1 MPTSTSTASSVSTA
15 LSLAGPSTRGGSAI
29 PELPEVET
37 VRRELEPWL
46 TGRTILR
53 AELVDAV
60 AGPKYAGLERAVGGR
75 IERVGRRGK
84 FLLMPLSRGGGPAAD
99 ELVVHL
105 GMTGVI
111 SHCPPADH
119 LRVRLELDE
128 GPRPG
133 LFFRDVRRFGRF
145 MVVPAGDY
153 ALLPTLAAM
162 GPEPLSDEFTVAGFR
177 RALARSEVPVKTY
190 LLSQRPVAGVGN
202 IYADEALW
210 LARINPATPAKAV
223 SAAKARE
230 LHGAIR
236 AVLAASVEA
245 QGTTLNDYRTV
256 NGEVGAF
263 LEQLAVYGHAEEPCP
278 RCGTPLSRIVIGGRS
293 THFCSRCQRRR
304 RLRRD

>member
-1 MPTSTSTASSVSTA
+1 MGRSWG
-15 LSLAGPSTRGGSAI
+15 GPSTRGGSAI

-53 AELVDAV
+53 VELVEAV
-60 AGPKYAGLERAVGGR
+60 PGPKYARLERATGQR
-75 IERVGRRGK
+75 IVRVGRRGK
-84 FLLMPLSRGGGPAAD
+84 FIIMPLSRAGAAPAE

-119 LRVRLELDE
+119 LRVRLELDQ
-128 GPRPG
+128 GPMPT
-133 LFFRDVRRFGRF
+133 LYFRDVRRFGRF
-145 MVVPAGDY
+145 LVVPAGDY
-153 ALLPTLAAM
+153 RLLPTLDAM
-162 GPEPLSDEFTVAGFR
+162 GPEPLSDEFTARGFHQ
-177 RALARSEVPVKTY
+177 ALLRSSVPVKTY
-190 LLSQRPVAGVGN
+190 LLSQKPVAGVGN

-210 LARINPATPAKAV
+210 LARVHPETPAQLV
-223 SAAKARE
+223 SRAKAQE
-230 LHGAIR
+230 LHEAIR
-236 AVLAASVEA
+236 TVLEASVAA

-263 LEQLAVYGHAEEPCP
+263 LEQLAVYGHAEEPCR
-278 RCGTPLSRIVIGGRS
+278 RCGTPISRTVIGGRS

-304 RLRRD
+304 RRK